1 MLLTEDMQETVQGLV
16 LCETPKPHR
25 LRKRGTISVSG
36 LSLFVQMPDVARVE
50 FPSRSDQEAMQKC
63 VSVAG

>member
-1 MLLTEDMQETVQGLV
+1 MLLTEYMQETVQGLV

-36 LSLFVQMPDVARVE
+36 LFLLVHYNVASAE

-63 VSVAG
+63 GGAAG